1 MLTRCREMFRRDKT
15 VEDSAKEHEK
25 YSLRVLEECK
35 RTITTYVE
43 IAKND
48 RLEIRKHIRNNSQP
62 VLDLF
67 RKHRSNSSIDSIKL
81 RPQRTAGGTQEVH
94 RQVQTH
100 PPKPADRVVQEFDLE
115 LAQDDE
121 CWHQDSR

>member
-81 RPQRTAGGTQEVH
+81 RP
-94 RQVQTH
+94 
-100 PPKPADRVVQEFDLE
+100 
-115 LAQDDE
+115 
-121 CWHQDSR
+121 